1 MAEEDIIEETEA
13 ETEVIVSEEAQGEL
27 DLGNSDQDNFEKAEN
42 TVQKRINRLTKK
54 MRDAERDREEAI
66 QYAKQVHQEAE
77 GLKTRLSAM
86 DTGYLNESS
95 ARVSSELQSAEAN
108 LKAAMEIGDTEAAV
122 EAQKKITQLAIH
134 NDRVEQA
141 KAQQARYQQQAQY
154 QQQTQAQPQ
163 VPQQPVQAP
172 KVDPKAQSWAQDNEW
187 FGEDEAMTYAA
198 FGIHKK
204 LVEEEGF
211 DPSTDDYY
219 SELDQRMKT
228 EFPHKLGN
236 SGGGKRP
243 AQTVASVNRSS
254 SGRSSGKKVRL
265 SQRQVDMAR
274 RLNVPIEEYAK
285 YVKG

>member
-1 MAEEDIIEETEA
+1 MAEEDVIEENEV
-13 ETEVIVSEEAQGEL
+13 ETEVVVPEEPQGEL
-27 DLGNSDQDNFEKAEN
+27 NLESSSEDNFEKAEN

-66 QYAKQVHQEAE
+66 QYAKQIHQEAE

-95 ARVSSELQSAEAN
+95 ARVSSELQGAEAN

-122 EAQKKITQLAIH
+122 AAQKQITQLAIQ

-141 KAQQARYQQQAQY
+141 KMQQARYQQQV
-154 QQQTQAQPQ
+154 QAQPQ
-163 VPQQPVQAP
+163 AQPQAQQPVQPP
-172 KVDPKAQSWAQDNEW
+172 KVDRKAQDWAQDNDW

-204 LVEEEGF
+204 LVEQEGF
-211 DPSTDDYY
+211 DPSSDDYY
-219 SELDQRMKT
+219 TELDQRMKK

-254 SGRSSGKKVRL
+254 SGRTSGKKVRL

-274 RLNVPIEEYAK
+274 RLNVPVEEYAK

>member
-1 MAEEDIIEETEA
+1 MAEEDVIEENEV
-13 ETEVIVSEEAQGEL
+13 ETEVVVSEEPQGEL
-27 DLGNSDQDNFEKAEN
+27 ALEPSDEDNFEKAEN

-66 QYAKQVHQEAE
+66 QYAKQIHQEAE

-95 ARVSSELQSAEAN
+95 ARVSSELQGAEAN

-122 EAQKKITQLAIH
+122 AAQKQITQLAIQ

-141 KAQQARYQQQAQY
+141 KMQQARYQQQV
-154 QQQTQAQPQ
+154 QAQPQ
-163 VPQQPVQAP
+163 AQPQAQQPVQPP
-172 KVDPKAQSWAQDNEW
+172 KVDRKAQDWAQDNDW

-204 LVEEEGF
+204 LVEQEGF
-211 DPSTDDYY
+211 DPSSDDYY
-219 SELDQRMKT
+219 TELDQRMKK

-243 AQTVASVNRSS
+243 AQTVASINRSS
-254 SGRSSGKKVRL
+254 SGRTSGKKVRL

-274 RLNVPIEEYAK
+274 RLNVPVEEYAK

>member
-1 MAEEDIIEETEA
+1 MAEEDVIEENEV
-13 ETEVIVSEEAQGEL
+13 ETEVVVSEEPQGEL
-27 DLGNSDQDNFEKAEN
+27 ALEPSDEDNFEKAEN

-66 QYAKQVHQEAE
+66 QYAKQIHQEAE

-95 ARVSSELQSAEAN
+95 ARVSSELQGAEAN

-122 EAQKKITQLAIH
+122 AAQKQITQLAIQ

-141 KAQQARYQQQAQY
+141 KMQQARYQQQV
-154 QQQTQAQPQ
+154 QAQPQ
-163 VPQQPVQAP
+163 AQPQAQQPVQPP
-172 KVDPKAQSWAQDNEW
+172 KVDRKAQDWAQDNDW

-204 LVEEEGF
+204 LVEQEGF
-211 DPSTDDYY
+211 DPSSDDYY
-219 SELDQRMKT
+219 TELDQRMKK

-254 SGRSSGKKVRL
+254 SGRTSGKKVRL

-274 RLNVPIEEYAK
+274 RLNVPVEEYAK

>member
-1 MAEEDIIEETEA
+1 MAEEDVVEETEV
-13 ETEVIVSEEAQGEL
+13 ETEVVVPDEPQGEL
-27 DLGNSDQDNFEKAEN
+27 NLESSSEDNFEKAEN

-66 QYAKQVHQEAE
+66 QYAKQIHQEAE
-77 GLKTRLSAM
+77 NLKTRLSAM

-95 ARVSSELQSAEAN
+95 ARVSSELQGAEAN

-122 EAQKKITQLAIH
+122 AAQKQITQLAIQ

-141 KAQQARYQQQAQY
+141 KMQQARYQQQM
-154 QQQTQAQPQ
+154 QAQPQ
-163 VPQQPVQAP
+163 AQPQAQQPVQPP
-172 KVDPKAQSWAQDNEW
+172 KVDRKAQDWAQDNDW

-204 LVEEEGF
+204 LVEQEGF
-211 DPSTDDYY
+211 DPSSDDYY
-219 SELDQRMKT
+219 TELDQRMKK

-254 SGRSSGKKVRL
+254 SGRTSGKKVRL

-274 RLNVPIEEYAK
+274 RLNVPVEEYAK

>member
-1 MAEEDIIEETEA
+1 MAEEDVVEETEV
-13 ETEVIVSEEAQGEL
+13 ETEVVVPEEPQGEL
-27 DLGNSDQDNFEKAEN
+27 NLESSSEDNFEKAEN

-66 QYAKQVHQEAE
+66 QYAKQIHQEAE
-77 GLKTRLSAM
+77 SLKTRLSAM

-95 ARVSSELQSAEAN
+95 ARVSSELQGAEAN

-122 EAQKKITQLAIH
+122 AAQKQITQLAIQ

-141 KAQQARYQQQAQY
+141 KMQQARYQQQV
-154 QQQTQAQPQ
+154 QAQPQ
-163 VPQQPVQAP
+163 VQPQAQQPVQPP
-172 KVDPKAQSWAQDNEW
+172 KVDRKAQDWAQDNDW

-204 LVEEEGF
+204 LVEQEGF
-211 DPSTDDYY
+211 DPSSDDYY
-219 SELDQRMKT
+219 TELDQRMKK

-254 SGRSSGKKVRL
+254 SGRTSGKKVRL

-274 RLNVPIEEYAK
+274 RLNVPVEEYAK

>member
-1 MAEEDIIEETEA
+1 MAEEDVIEENEV
-13 ETEVIVSEEAQGEL
+13 ETEVVVSEEPQGEL
-27 DLGNSDQDNFEKAEN
+27 NLGDSDQDNFEKAEN

-66 QYAKQVHQEAE
+66 QYAKQVHHEAE

-154 QQQTQAQPQ
+154 QQQVQAQPQ
-163 VPQQPVQAP
+163 AQQPVQPP
-172 KVDPKAQSWAQDNEW
+172 KVDRKAQDWAQDNDW

-204 LVEEEGF
+204 LVEQEGF
-211 DPSTDDYY
+211 DPSSNDYY
-219 SELDQRMKT
+219 TELDQRMKK

-254 SGRSSGKKVRL
+254 SGRTSGKKVRL

-274 RLNVPIEEYAK
+274 RLNVPVEEYAK

>member
-1 MAEEDIIEETEA
+1 MAEEDVVEETEV
-13 ETEVIVSEEAQGEL
+13 ETEVVVPEEPQGEL
-27 DLGNSDQDNFEKAEN
+27 NLESSSEDNFEKAEN
-42 TVQKRINRLTKK
+42 TIQKRINRLTKK

-66 QYAKQVHQEAE
+66 QYAKQIHQEAE
-77 GLKTRLSAM
+77 SLKTRLSAM

-95 ARVSSELQSAEAN
+95 ARVSSELQGAEAN

-122 EAQKKITQLAIH
+122 AAQKQITQLAIQ

-141 KAQQARYQQQAQY
+141 KMQQARYQQQM
-154 QQQTQAQPQ
+154 QAQPQ
-163 VPQQPVQAP
+163 TQPQTQQPVQPP
-172 KVDPKAQSWAQDNEW
+172 KVDRKAQDWAQDNDW

-204 LVEEEGF
+204 LVEQEGF
-211 DPSTDDYY
+211 DPSSDDYY
-219 SELDQRMKT
+219 TELDQRMKK

-254 SGRSSGKKVRL
+254 SGRTSGKKVRL

-274 RLNVPIEEYAK
+274 RLNVPVEEYAK

>member
-1 MAEEDIIEETEA
+1 MAEEDVVEETEV
-13 ETEVIVSEEAQGEL
+13 ETEVVVPEEPQGEL
-27 DLGNSDQDNFEKAEN
+27 NLESSSEDNFEKAEN

-66 QYAKQVHQEAE
+66 QYAKQIHQEAE
-77 GLKTRLSAM
+77 SLKTRLSAM

-95 ARVSSELQSAEAN
+95 ARVSSELQGAEAN

-122 EAQKKITQLAIH
+122 AAQKQITQLAIQ

-141 KAQQARYQQQAQY
+141 KMQQARYQQQM
-154 QQQTQAQPQ
+154 QAQPQ
-163 VPQQPVQAP
+163 TQPQTQQPVQPP
-172 KVDPKAQSWAQDNEW
+172 KVDRKAQDWAQDNDW

-204 LVEEEGF
+204 LVEQEGF
-211 DPSTDDYY
+211 DPSSDDYY
-219 SELDQRMKT
+219 TELDQRMKK

-254 SGRSSGKKVRL
+254 SGRTSGKKVRL

-274 RLNVPIEEYAK
+274 RLNVPVEEYAK

>member
-1 MAEEDIIEETEA
+1 MAEEDVIEENEV
-13 ETEVIVSEEAQGEL
+13 ETEVVVPEEPQGEL
-27 DLGNSDQDNFEKAEN
+27 NLESSSEDNFEKAEN

-66 QYAKQVHQEAE
+66 QYAKQIHQEAE

-95 ARVSSELQSAEAN
+95 ARVSSELQGAEAN

-122 EAQKKITQLAIH
+122 AAQKQITQLAIQ

-141 KAQQARYQQQAQY
+141 KMQQARYQQQV
-154 QQQTQAQPQ
+154 QAQPQ
-163 VPQQPVQAP
+163 AQPQAQQPVQPP
-172 KVDPKAQSWAQDNEW
+172 KVDRKAQDWAQDNDW

-204 LVEEEGF
+204 LVEQEGF
-211 DPSTDDYY
+211 DPSSDDYY
-219 SELDQRMKT
+219 TELDQRMKK